1 MANLSKNTYH
11 KTAPRGKTRS
21 FVVDNGVQIYAG
33 ALVGID
39 ASGYLD
45 IMSDTAGH
53 KFIGVALEDALGNT
67 SATPPTEC
75 RVNTEG
81 MTLENVAIAG
91 TFVQADVNSLIYCST
106 SNPADST
113 KTEATNIEAIGWAS
127 RFRAAGYGDITLFTP
142 EEHTALNA

>member
-45 IMSDTAGH
+45 IMADTAGH

-75 RVNTEG
+75 RVNVEG
-81 MTLENVAIAG
+81 MTPAADMLAASGQFGTPKVLDESHSPTDRLIA
-91 TFVQADVNSLIYCST
+91 LIGRDPDWAP
-106 SNPADST
+106 PA
-113 KTEATNIEAIGWAS
+113 G
-127 RFRAAGYGDITLFTP
+127 
-142 EEHTALNA
+142 

>member
-67 SATPPTEC
+67 LRGAPRASAT
-75 RVNTEG
+75 RVRDY
-81 MTLENVAIAG
+81 MLHYFFLPAI
-91 TFVQADVNSLIYCST
+91 
-106 SNPADST
+106 
-113 KTEATNIEAIGWAS
+113 
-127 RFRAAGYGDITLFTP
+127 
-142 EEHTALNA
+142 